1 MVAKSW
7 TPAMAATVLVAGI
20 ALGAACDGLDRPARE
35 AAEVIYTGLDEC
47 TQDNVGSCI
56 AK

>member
-1 MVAKSW
+1 MAKSW